1 MSHSVKNWVLLTRP
15 WSFPA
20 SAMPAIVAISYLF
33 FKQSEFTGINWYYGL
48 LALLGAVIF
57 QASGNSISDYFD
69 FKNNVDTKESLGTN
83 RLLVDGVFPPKVALQ
98 FGFMLLTAGSL
109 LGLFLLLHS
118 GWDLLWIG
126 IIGVLGAAFYCEM
139 KYRALGD
146 LLIFII
152 YGPLIGLGTAY
163 VMTGTLIW
171 TVVLITIPIAFL
183 VVNILHANNTRDIR
197 DDRKAN
203 IKTQAI
209 LLGEKG
215 SKIQYLVLGLGAYIG
230 IALLVAFGLYHP
242 LTLSVFITLPI
253 TLKNIKQMQTAQID
267 KPERIDNLDEH
278 SAKLVMAFGIILS
291 LSNFAAAWL

>member
-1 MSHSVKNWVLLTRP
+1 
-15 WSFPA
+15 
-20 SAMPAIVAISYLF
+20 MPAIVAISYLF
-33 FKQSEFTGINWYYGL
+33 FKQSEFVSINWYYGV
-48 LALLGAVIF
+48 LALFGAVIF

-69 FKNNVDTKESLGTN
+69 FKFNVDTKESLGTN
-83 RLLVDGVFPPKVALQ
+83 RLLVDGVFPPKVALR
-98 FGFMLLTAGSL
+98 FGLILLTAGSL
-109 LGLFLLLHS
+109 LGLFLLFHS

-126 IIGVLGAAFYCEM
+126 IIGVFGASFYCEM

-171 TVVLITIPIAFL
+171 TIVLITIPVAFL

-230 IALLVAFGLYHP
+230 IALLVAFGFYHP

-267 KPERIDNLDEH
+267 KPERINNLDEH

-291 LSNFAAAWL
+291 LSNVAAGWL

>member
-1 MSHSVKNWVLLTRP
+1 M
-15 WSFPA
+15 
-20 SAMPAIVAISYLF
+20 
-33 FKQSEFTGINWYYGL
+33 
-48 LALLGAVIF
+48 
-57 QASGNSISDYFD
+57 
-69 FKNNVDTKESLGTN
+69 
-83 RLLVDGVFPPKVALQ
+83 
-98 FGFMLLTAGSL
+98 
-109 LGLFLLLHS
+109 
-118 GWDLLWIG
+118 LWIG
-126 IIGVLGAAFYCEM
+126 IIGVFGASFYCEM

-171 TVVLITIPIAFL
+171 TIVLITIPVAFL

-230 IALLVAFGLYHP
+230 IALLVAFGFYHP

-267 KPERIDNLDEH
+267 KPERINNLDEH

-291 LSNFAAAWL
+291 LSNVAAGWL